1 MSEGRVLHKLLTNG
15 EYDEIEDVVIVE
27 GEFVEV
33 DEAGIASRSVCI

>member
-15 EYDEIEDVVIVE
+15 EHDELEDVVIVE

-33 DEAGIASRSVCI
+33 DENGKAIR